1 MAPVHFFAASV
12 ASDRNTIFLFIPMV
26 PLFRAFSDAY
36 LTKTV
41 ESFKNISQGNKI
53 SRKQVVVEC
62 LYSSSRISTERYTLF
77 MDFTILCFFKKVNFM
92 LREMLDCSSSPA
104 HKNITSARAFR
115 SDLIFLSGIR
125 HLFQYRNEYNPIAHY
140 DTTAEEIY
148 HQMEGKK

>member
-1 MAPVHFFAASV
+1 M
-12 ASDRNTIFLFIPMV
+12 
-26 PLFRAFSDAY
+26 
-36 LTKTV
+36 
-41 ESFKNISQGNKI
+41 
-53 SRKQVVVEC
+53 VVEC
-62 LYSSSRISTERYTLF
+62 LYSSSRTRTERYTLF
-77 MDFTILCFFKKVNFM
+77 MDFTTLCLYQKISTFFKEVNFM

-115 SDLIFLSGIR
+115 SDLIFLSDIR